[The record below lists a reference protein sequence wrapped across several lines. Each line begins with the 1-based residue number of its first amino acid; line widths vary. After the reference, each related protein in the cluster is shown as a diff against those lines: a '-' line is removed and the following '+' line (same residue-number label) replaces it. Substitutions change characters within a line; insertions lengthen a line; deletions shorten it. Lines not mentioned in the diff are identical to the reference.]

1 MTIFKTE
8 AEAFKAAEAKIADL
22 NRGGM
27 QYGLRILKTEHTTYN
42 GFKALIVPAQV
53 KWMSD
58 VLPFYL

>member
-53 KWMSD
+53 K
-58 VLPFYL
+58 